1 MPSNSNTMNL
11 PIEKRGFLTLVLA
24 ALSIFAPFAT
34 DMYLSGFTSIAADLN
49 TDISN
54 VQFSL
59 STFFIGMALGQL
71 LYGPLADKY
80 GRRIPLVIG
89 IVIFIVSSLVIA
101 LAPNINVFNGFRFL
115 QAIGGCSGMVI
126 SRAIIQDVYDQK
138 ESAQALSLMMVIQ
151 GIGPIV
157 APVLGAYLLLNGSW
171 NVIFYF
177 LAGFGL
183 LCLVLTYKCV
193 PESLPKEQRQTQN
206 MAGIYQGFKAL
217 LTDKSFILPSL
228 SGGLALSVMFCFIT
242 GSPNILMNIYGLSQQ
257 HYSWAFSGTALFMVF
272 MSQLNRMLLARFSP
286 QAIFNSSVFISL
298 LVALI
303 LLLLRDTANIFV
315 FLVPLAVCVG
325 LVPVVSAN
333 AMALAMSSRTKDA
346 GSASSLIGVVQ
357 FGLAG
362 GISALVSVMDN
373 GTALPMTAMILTC
386 SACAFVLNRLR

>member
-24 ALSIFAPFAT
+24 ALAIFAPFAT

-89 IVIFIVSSLVIA
+89 IVIFIVSSLAIA
-101 LAPNINVFNGFRFL
+101 LAPNIQMFNGFRFI

-138 ESAQALSLMMVIQ
+138 ESAQALSLIMVIQ
-151 GIGPIV
+151 GVGPIV
-157 APVLGAYLLLNGSW
+157 APILGAYILVSSSW

-177 LAGFGL
+177 LTVFGL
-183 LCLVLTYKCV
+183 LCLALTYKYV
-193 PESLPKEQRQTQN
+193 PESLPKEQRQSQN
-206 MAGIYQGFKAL
+206 MASIYRGFKAL
-217 LTDKSFILPSL
+217 LSDKSFLLPSL
-228 SGGLALSVMFCFIT
+228 SGGLAVSVMFCFIT

-257 HYSWAFSGTALFMVF
+257 HYSWAFSGTALLMVV

-286 QAIFNSSVFISL
+286 QVIFNISVFISL
-298 LVALI
+298 LAAVMLFF
-303 LLLLRDTANIFV
+303 LRDTANIFV
-315 FLVPLAVCVG
+315 FMAPLALCIG

-346 GSASSLIGVVQ
+346 GSASSLIGVLQ
-357 FGLAG
+357 FGFAG
-362 GISALVSVMDN
+362 GISALVSTMDN
-373 GTALPMTAMILTC
+373 GTSLPMTGMILMC